1 MTKKTEIP
9 ELETFRALDARLA
22 DLNEKQTTIDAE
34 LKTAQDDYKAAR
46 EARAAI
52 SDNIGSKELRDAR
65 KREQAALERI
75 AELEADAE
83 DADTGI
89 KKLRR
94 EVIAAERQARL
105 AIMNYWRGRRDE
117 LLARFTEA
125 CKELQPLAH
134 ELYWAES
141 GAVAGPPLLLNAF
154 LGNIVGPAIGLNV
167 EVILGNR
174 PTDIPVNRPESDQI
188 NDVHRS
194 LLRNE
199 LLRQATENTLP
210 PAA

>member
-22 DLNEKQTTIDAE
+22 DLTEKQTTIDTE

-52 SDNIGSKELRDAR
+52 SDSIGSKALRDAR

-94 EVIAAERQARL
+94 EVVAAERQARI
-105 AIMNYWRGRRDE
+105 AIMTYWRSRRDE

-134 ELYWAES
+134 ELYWAEYGS
-141 GAVAGPPLLLNAF
+141 VAGAQMSLNGF
-154 LGNIVGPAIGLNV
+154 LSNIVGPAMGVNV
-167 EVILGNR
+167 EAIFGNR
-174 PTDIPVNRPESDQI
+174 PTDVPVHSPESAQI
-188 NDVHRS
+188 NNTHRS
-194 LLRNE
+194 LLRDE
-199 LLRQATENTLP
+199 LRRQGTDNTLP